1 MVPYYPHPLAVAE
14 RALREFCNLWVS
26 GLQPLLYLDTS
37 PNGQIR
43 VRSKVEAQ
51 VLHQL
56 GPGPQV
62 NLLLQCSTPSRQRRR
77 VRRVRA
83 RAEAAAMA
91 ACDVAAEEA
100 AVQVAIA
107 AQAVPSSPSTEG
119 TNAQTKATSDLSPSE
134 LKVVDDSITPVTKS
148 TLPTTTPTT
157 WSSRPPP
164 SISTTSWPTLPSPMP
179 TKWPCES
186 HPPSQPCIGKCH
198 PPTTPTHH
206 SLLYPLL

>member
-1 MVPYYPHPLAVAE
+1 MVTHYPHPLAVAE

-51 VLHQL
+51 VLHQP
-56 GPGPQV
+56 GPGPRV
-62 NLLLQCSTPSRQRRR
+62 NLLPRRSTPSRQRRR
-77 VRRVRA
+77 VRSA

-107 AQAVPSSPSTEG
+107 VQAVPSSPSAEG
-119 TNAQTKATSDLSPSE
+119 TKAQTKATSDLSPSE
-134 LKVVDDSITPVTKS
+134 LEVVDDSTTPATKS

-157 WSSRPPP
+157 LSSRPPP
-164 SISTTSWPTLPSPMP
+164 LYIHHFLANFAH
-179 TKWPCES
+179 S
-186 HPPSQPCIGKCH
+186 HA
-198 PPTTPTHH
+198 
-206 SLLYPLL
+206 Y